1 MASVR
6 TRLHYVVICNTG
18 FYVAKQDPETVSLR
32 LDSED
37 SKILADLVAAEK
49 LSKSD
54 VIRRAIRAYAERLG
68 VLRPKKQK

>member
-1 MASVR
+1 
-6 TRLHYVVICNTG
+6 
-18 FYVAKQDPETVSLR
+18 VAKQDPETVSLR

-37 SKILADLVAAEK
+37 AKTLADLVKVEK

-68 VLRPKKQK
+68 VVRKRK